1 MGFFTRNDQP
11 EAAAPEPTVALEPLT
26 NERITA
32 TLDAHGY
39 RYAIDSDGDVGGI
52 WDDHVFYFVRIGPQR
67 EFLQVRGRWSR
78 VLPASAYLEVL
89 ELANEWNTSKVFP
102 KTYVRVEDDTLGVY
116 AEHAV
121 DYAHGVADT
130 QLDQHLSCAVS
141 TALAFFARLDEAYP
155 QAVEEH
161 RARIAA
167 KDELP
172 SDHTVLSAMGELLA
186 LLASESGSSALPL
199 FVDSALAEIADDR
212 LEGCF
217 HGARFLTS
225 ARAER

>member
-1 MGFFTRNDQP
+1 MAHDDDEDGAPVGFFTRNDQP
-11 EAAAPEPTVALEPLT
+11 ETAAEAPGRSTTLEPLS

-32 TLDAHGY
+32 VLDAHGY
-39 RYAIDSDGDVGGI
+39 RYAIDSDGDIGGI
-52 WDDHVFYFVRIGPQR
+52 WDDHVFYFVRIGPER

-78 VLPASAYLEVL
+78 AVPAAAYLEVL
-89 ELANEWNTSKVFP
+89 ELVNEWNTSKVFP
-102 KTYVRVEDDTLGVY
+102 KTYVRVEEDQLGVY

-121 DYAHGVADT
+121 DYAHGLADE

-167 KDELP
+167 
-172 SDHTVLSAMGELLA
+172 A
-186 LLASESGSSALPL
+186 
-199 FVDSALAEIADDR
+199 R
-212 LEGCF
+212 EG
-217 HGARFLTS
+217 
-225 ARAER
+225 